1 MKGLEIVQKRR
12 QFKNTKIMFITNLMN
27 IKTSQL
33 IMSLLIILNGSPL
46 AWLKGSSYDGMDS
59 AQQISLKLTAILLN
73 RTFQLAEHQ
82 DTVLHSSNTLWW
94 NGSWNHS
101 GRKQS
106 TAATDSRNGTVE
118 MGWRTWD
125 GGSGTGDVGRWTR
138 DGGHGKVDMGK
149 GARGSGHGKV
159 GMGCWIWDGGHG
171 KVDMKQWTWDS
182 GYGTVYKGQWTWNK
196 GHGTEETHKKMN
208 KLQKIRNGNRVEQLK
223 IIHWNLGSKLW
234 CNKLE
239 DIELLLTEFKPDLCY
254 ISEANLWNGL
264 DYHEREILGHE
275 IIYPNTMERL
285 GTCKNNITG
294 QGRDQCGKTEP
305 VHGE

>member
-12 QFKNTKIMFITNLMN
+12 QFKNTKIMFITNSMN

-73 RTFQLAEHQ
+73 RTLQLAEHQ

-118 MGWRTWD
+118 MGRRTWD
-125 GGSGTGDVGRWTR
+125 GGSGKGDVGRWTR

-149 GARGSGHGKV
+149 GAWGSGMGRWTWDV
-159 GMGCWIWDGGHG
+159 GYGMVDMG
-171 KVDMKQWTWDS
+171 KVDMKQWTW
-182 GYGTVYKGQWTWNK
+182 
-196 GHGTEETHKKMN
+196 
-208 KLQKIRNGNRVEQLK
+208 
-223 IIHWNLGSKLW
+223 
-234 CNKLE
+234 
-239 DIELLLTEFKPDLCY
+239 
-254 ISEANLWNGL
+254 
-264 DYHEREILGHE
+264 
-275 IIYPNTMERL
+275 
-285 GTCKNNITG
+285 
-294 QGRDQCGKTEP
+294 
-305 VHGE
+305 